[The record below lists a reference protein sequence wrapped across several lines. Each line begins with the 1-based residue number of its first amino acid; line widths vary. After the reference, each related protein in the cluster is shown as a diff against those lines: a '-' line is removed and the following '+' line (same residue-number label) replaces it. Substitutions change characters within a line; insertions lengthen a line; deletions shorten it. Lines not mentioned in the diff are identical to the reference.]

1 MTEMS
6 VDIDKLW
13 SGYKESGDME
23 ARDSLTLHYTYL
35 VKWLVKRMM
44 PKYNDYTEYD
54 DLVSCG
60 VLGLIDALDKFDPDH
75 GVKFETYAVSRIR
88 GEILDYLRAQDWA
101 PPSLRRKINS
111 INEACEELE
120 RELPEPPSE
129 SEIAQAVDMPVSQ
142 VKKIMA
148 QTHMF
153 NIVSF
158 EDAIQSVKTQEEP
171 RNSDDLSPENLL
183 MEKELKRLLAETI
196 DTLSEKERLV
206 VTLYYYE
213 GLLLREIA
221 DIMSVTESRVSQ
233 IHSKTLEKLRTR
245 LNSVI

>member
-13 SGYKESGDME
+13 SDYKESGDME
-23 ARDSLTLHYTYL
+23 ARDALTLHYTYL

-44 PKYNDYTEYD
+44 PKYNSHTEYD
-54 DLVSCG
+54 DLISCG
-60 VLGLIDALDKFDPDH
+60 VLGLIDAMDKFDPGH

-101 PPSLRRKINS
+101 PPSLRKKINV
-111 INEACEELE
+111 INEASEALE
-120 RELPEPPSE
+120 REFLEPPTE
-129 SEIAQAVDMPVSQ
+129 LDIAQAVDMPVSQ
-142 VKKIMA
+142 VQKIMT

-158 EDAIQSVKTQEEP
+158 EDAIQSVQTPDEP
-171 RNSDDLSPENLL
+171 RDPDELSPENVL
-183 MEKELKRLLAETI
+183 MEKEMKRLLAETI
-196 DTLSEKERLV
+196 DMLSEKERLV

-221 DIMSVTESRVSQ
+221 EIMSVTESRVSQ
-233 IHSKTLEKLRTR
+233 IHSRTLEKLRAR
-245 LNSVI
+245 LSSVI

>member
-13 SGYKESGDME
+13 FGYKESGDME

-60 VLGLIDALDKFDPDH
+60 VLGLIDALDKFDLNH

-120 RELPEPPSE
+120 REFSEPPSE

-158 EDAIQSVKTQEEP
+158 EDAIQSVKTQDEP

-233 IHSKTLEKLRTR
+233 IHSKTLEKLRAR
-245 LNSVI
+245 LSSVI